1 MNRGKILDAWRKQ
14 IAGGTP
20 LRSGSDFVVVSN
32 VDKLKTR
39 SSGALA
45 GLLPLGDANALSLAA
60 AAERIAKDDGIPVLA
75 GVCATD
81 PLRMMENFLQE
92 IKATGAAG
100 VQNSPSVGLIDGS
113 FRKMLEE
120 TRLGYPREV
129 EMIGLAARAD
139 LLTAAL
145 AFTVEEA
152 QKMAEAGADIVVAHP
167 GLADKKDQ
175 ARRVAEIAAAARS
188 ARKNVLVFGYEVQ
201 SNGLDGIQS
210 ET

>member
-1 MNRGKILDAWRKQ
+1 MNRGKILDSWRKK
-14 IAGGTP
+14 IAAGTP
-20 LRSGSDFVVVSN
+20 LKGGADFVVVSN
-32 VDKLKTR
+32 VDKLGKT
-39 SSGALA
+39 STSALM
-45 GLLPLGDANALSLAA
+45 GLLPIGDANALSLAA
-60 AAERIAKDDGIPVLA
+60 AAHRVAKADGIPVLA

-92 IKATGAAG
+92 MKATGAAG

-129 EMIGLAARAD
+129 EMIGLAAKAD

-145 AFTVEEA
+145 AFTADDA

-167 GLADKKDQ
+167 GLADRKDQ
-175 ARRVAEIAAAARS
+175 ARIVADIAAAARS
-188 ARKNVLVFGYEVQ
+188 AKNGILVFGYEIQ
-201 SNGLDGIQS
+201 SNGLDGIQT